1 MAFEIVRLSH
11 AESQT
16 QWVHQSVTHP
26 ISFCPYK
33 VGNFLSLSLRDRIQ
47 NENSR
52 TDGWIINPFF
62 LHCLVLSDEC
72 FAFYARI
79 RNINCSRNA

>member
-52 TDGWIINPFF
+52 TDEWIINPFF
-62 LHCLVLSDEC
+62 
-72 FAFYARI
+72 FYTV
-79 RNINCSRNA
+79 

>member
-52 TDGWIINPFF
+52 TDEWIINPFF
-62 LHCLVLSDEC
+62 FTLFSFKRWMLC
-72 FAFYARI
+72 FLCPNLEYKLL
-79 RNINCSRNA
+79 